1 MGKKQFTIEQ
11 IISKL
16 REAEISL
23 SKGSTIAAVCRSLGI
38 KVPQRQPKRKR
49 LWLNDGSCVRLRPCR
64 SNHVWSYDFVAD
76 RTMEGLPLKMLTIL
90 DEYSRECLAI
100 DAGRSLQSIEVL
112 ERLAELFL

>member
-38 KVPQRQPKRKR
+38 TEQTYLTLAANRYLTPDMSV
-49 LWLNDGSCVRLRPCR
+49 CR
-64 SNHVWSYDFVAD
+64 YSSLFPGE
-76 RTMEGLPLKMLTIL
+76 RTLP
-90 DEYSRECLAI
+90 
-100 DAGRSLQSIEVL
+100 G
-112 ERLAELFL
+112 